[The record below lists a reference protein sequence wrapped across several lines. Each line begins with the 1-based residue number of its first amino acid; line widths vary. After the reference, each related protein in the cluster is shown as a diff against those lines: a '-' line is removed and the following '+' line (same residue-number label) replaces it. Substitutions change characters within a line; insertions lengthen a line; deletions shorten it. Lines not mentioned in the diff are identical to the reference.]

1 MALLKTVTVGFCSS
15 LLLSIV
21 ACGGADPSI
30 SDFNKGEG
38 QGKGSFM
45 NYLMVFFGGGLGAAL
60 RYGLNVGV
68 PRVMGAGFPWATFIV
83 NIVGCFVMGAITAF
97 LRTKMPE
104 DETLRL
110 FLTTGL
116 MGGFTTFSAF
126 SLDFFNL
133 MQKGQMPVAVVY
145 ALASAILSII
155 AVMIGFRLLAS

>member
-1 MALLKTVTVGFCSS
+1 MGFVWVAL
-15 LLLSIV
+15 
-21 ACGGADPSI
+21 GGAI
-30 SDFNKGEG
+30 
-38 QGKGSFM
+38 GST
-45 NYLMVFFGGGLGAAL
+45 A
-60 RYGLNVGV
+60 RYGVNILA
-68 PRVMGAGFPWATFIV
+68 PRLLGEGFPWATFIV
-83 NIVGCFVMGAITAF
+83 NIVGCFVMGALTAF
-97 LRTKMPE
+97 LRTKMPD
-104 DETLRL
+104 DETLLL

>member
-1 MALLKTVTVGFCSS
+1 MGFVWVAL
-15 LLLSIV
+15 
-21 ACGGADPSI
+21 GGAI
-30 SDFNKGEG
+30 
-38 QGKGSFM
+38 GSS
-45 NYLMVFFGGGLGAAL
+45 A
-60 RYGLNVGV
+60 RYGVNIMA
-68 PRVMGAGFPWATFIV
+68 PRLLGEGFPWATFIV
-83 NIVGCFVMGAITAF
+83 NILGCFVMGAITAF

-133 MQKGQMPVAVVY
+133 MQRGQMPLAILY

-155 AVMIGFRLLAS
+155 AVMIGFRMLAA